1 MTTLHILSNPNKPT
15 DINVTIDPFSSII
28 WNFIDNIQKYGYKT
42 IHYGLSNSNVRGDHI
57 ECPDGTEQYNAFAGS
72 HIKQIKSKNDLI
84 LCFYGTGN
92 KLAADINSDLKIV
105 EPSIGYR
112 TNGVFAP
119 YRVFTSYGHMHFFYG
134 ERGMLM
140 NPSWFDEVIP
150 NAFKVSE
157 YRYQPVKEDY
167 LLIFGRVIEEKG
179 IHLAIQVAK
188 HLNKKLVIAGPGSL
202 EQLGYAN
209 LPANVEYVGMADRE
223 MRRELM
229 ANAKALLAPTY
240 YVEPFGNMVVDA
252 LMSGTPVITT
262 DWGGFLDT
270 NPDKRTGFRCRSF
283 ADFVNAVENID
294 MINPLECH
302 IFAEDNFSEAVVY
315 KKFDNYLKKVIMNNF
330 YHI

>member
-1 MTTLHILSNPNKPT
+1 MNTLHILSNPDKPT
-15 DINVTIDPFSSII
+15 DINVTVDPFSSII
-28 WNFIDNIQKYGYKT
+28 WNFVDNIQKYGYKT
-42 IHYGLSNSNVRGDHI
+42 IHYGISGSNVLGEHV
-57 ECPDGTEQYNAFAGS
+57 ECPSGEQYNAFAGS
-72 HIKQIKSKNDLI
+72 RIKETKSQNDLI
-84 LCFYGTGN
+84 LCFYGHGN
-92 KLAADINSDLKIV
+92 KNAALMNSDLKII

-140 NPSWFDEVIP
+140 DPSWFDEVIP
-150 NAFKVSE
+150 NAFKVDE
-157 YRYQPVKEDY
+157 YTYKPKKEDY

-179 IHLAIQVAK
+179 IHLAIQIAN
-188 HLNKKLVIAGPGSL
+188 HLNQKLIIAGPGSPNL
-202 EQLGYAN
+202 LGYAT
-209 LPANVEYVGMADRE
+209 LPKNVEYVGIADRE
-223 MRRELM
+223 MRRKLM

-270 NPDKRTGFRCRSF
+270 NPDRRTGFRCRSF
-283 ADFVNAVENID
+283 SDFIHAVENID
-294 MINPLECH
+294 MVDPWECRV
-302 IFAEDNFSEAVVY
+302 FAEDNFSEKVVY